1 MRKQQVLALSYKRS
15 NNGRRQEKVSWL
27 LRRSMVDSLEIA
39 LNTYIDYVE
48 EKLGK
53 GQWEVGRKRVAD
65 VVFEYEMAQMDDGIG
80 TAMNAKAKLTSWK

>member
-39 LNTYIDYVE
+39 LNILIMSRRSLARVS
-48 EKLGK
+48 
-53 GQWEVGRKRVAD
+53 GRLAERGWL
-65 VVFEYEMAQMDDGIG
+65 M
-80 TAMNAKAKLTSWK
+80 

>member
-39 LNTYIDYVE
+39 LNILIMSRRNLARVS
-48 EKLGK
+48 
-53 GQWEVGRKRVAD
+53 GRLAERGWL
-65 VVFEYEMAQMDDGIG
+65 M
-80 TAMNAKAKLTSWK
+80 